1 MTKMFENKML
11 TSNHDSK
18 NEEVMSQ
25 RINLKIAWSL
35 PSSYSLRTILP
46 EPIKNADRSN
56 GKLE

>member
-25 RINLKIAWSL
+25 WINFQIAWYL
-35 PSSYSLRTILP
+35 PSTYSHRTILP

>member
-1 MTKMFENKML
+1 MFENKML

-46 EPIKNADRSN
+46 EPIKNADSSN

>member
-11 TSNHDSK
+11 TSNHDIK
-18 NEEVMSQ
+18 NEDVMSQ
-25 RINLKIAWSL
+25 WINFQIAWSL
-35 PSSYSLRTILP
+35 PSTYSLRTILP